1 MINKFI
7 EDYHDDI
14 TLHSK
19 LRERHIMHLRQV
31 FQHCRLYGISLN
43 PRNHLFAVSKQNI
56 LGHILRKEG
65 IIFDIDRV
73 KTINNLQPLTSQM
86 GV

>member
-1 MINKFI
+1 MIGKFI
-7 EDYHDDI
+7 EHYHNDLTI
-14 TLHSK
+14 HSK
-19 LRERHIMHLRQV
+19 LREWHTMHLRQV
-31 FQHCRLYGISLN
+31 FQHSRLYGISLN
-43 PRNHLFAVSKQNI
+43 PRNHLFAISTGNI
-56 LGHILRKEG
+56 LGHIVSKEG